1 MAPEIL
7 AVEIRLTNIKQMST
21 FYKEIIMTNHENL
34 VNLFE
39 SYLAEN
45 AKFEGKGNKAAGTR
59 ARKALAELSKATK
72 ERRKEIQDAKTAEQ
86 TT

>member
-1 MAPEIL
+1 
-7 AVEIRLTNIKQMST
+7 MST

-45 AKFEGKGNKAAGTR
+45 DKFENKKNKSAGTR
-59 ARKALAELSKATK
+59 ARKALAEFTKVAK
-72 ERRKEIQDAKTAEQ
+72 ERRKEIQDSKTAEQ

>member
-1 MAPEIL
+1 
-7 AVEIRLTNIKQMST
+7 MST

-59 ARKALAELSKATK
+59 ARKALAEFTKASK

>member
-1 MAPEIL
+1 
-7 AVEIRLTNIKQMST
+7 MST

-45 AKFEGKGNKAAGTR
+45 AKFDENGNKAAGTR
-59 ARKALAELSKATK
+59 ARKALAEFTKAAK
-72 ERRKEIQDAKTAEQ
+72 ERRKEIQDAKTVE
-86 TT
+86 